1 MIETRKRIWIL
12 LPMAIL
18 ANDSFW
24 ELWRGI
30 DFVSEHNGNIYLLEI
45 LLTCIYFVLCSYW
58 DDTIKF
64 FYDFENNHPYLYR
77 IIIGGMKLG
86 NLLIVNVLYVHNCL
100 VVAMNASDKNH
111 DIDIAEGRK
120 RAKEQKK
127 EQLDLLVNN
136 SKTWV
141 IVVFFLIVCFVIM
154 CTLFAYHVLTDN
166 MLKNIACVSNIF
178 IIVLSVVFIV
188 KGYMEKELK
197 TQECE

>member
-30 DFVSEHNGNIYLLEI
+30 DFVSVHNGYIYLLEI
-45 LLTCIYFVLCSYW
+45 LLTCIYFGLCSYW

-64 FYDFENNHPYLYR
+64 FYDFGNNHPYLYR

-86 NLLIVNVLYVHNCL
+86 NLLIVNILYVFTFL

-127 EQLDLLVNN
+127 EQIDLLVNN

-141 IVVFFLIVCFVIM
+141 IVVFFLFVCFVILYM
-154 CTLFAYHVLTDN
+154 LYAYHELTDN

-178 IIVLSVVFIV
+178 IIVLSVVFLV

-197 TQECE
+197 T